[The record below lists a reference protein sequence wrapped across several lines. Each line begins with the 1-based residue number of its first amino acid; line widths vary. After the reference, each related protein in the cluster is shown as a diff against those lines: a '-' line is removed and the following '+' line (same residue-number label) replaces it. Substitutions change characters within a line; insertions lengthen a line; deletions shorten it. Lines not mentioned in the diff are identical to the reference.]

1 MFTWLYNIGVDAG
14 KAALMTSLRVETPGP
29 NYCHFPLEES
39 KGYGEDYF
47 SGLLSERLE
56 LEETKTGRRWAWVK
70 MTSHARNEAL
80 DCRNYANAGIR
91 ILQPDMFAVE
101 KRLLETAAMAGGDAI
116 QEEPQQKKRAQ
127 VPRKKKKSPVDKYFE
142 EW

>member
-1 MFTWLYNIGVDAG
+1 
-14 KAALMTSLRVETPGP
+14 
-29 NYCHFPLEES
+29 
-39 KGYGEDYF
+39 
-47 SGLLSERLE
+47 
-56 LEETKTGRRWAWVK
+56 